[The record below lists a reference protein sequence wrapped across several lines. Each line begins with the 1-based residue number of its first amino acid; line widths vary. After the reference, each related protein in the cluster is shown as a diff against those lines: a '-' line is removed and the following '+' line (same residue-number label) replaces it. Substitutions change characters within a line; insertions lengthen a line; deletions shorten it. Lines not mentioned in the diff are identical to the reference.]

1 MTRILVIE
9 DDASIREI
17 TELALQSA
25 GHDALVVSNGPAALE
40 LLARE
45 AVDVILLD
53 VRMPLMD
60 GAEFARRY
68 RETAAAPVPIIVLT
82 AARDATI
89 AANDLPAARY
99 IEKPFDLEHLLT
111 AIGEVAETA

>member
-1 MTRILVIE
+1 MTRVLVVE

-17 TELALQSA
+17 AELALSSA
-25 GHDALVVSNGPAALE
+25 GHDALVVSSGAAALE

-45 AVDVILLD
+45 VVDVILLD

-68 RETAAAPVPIIVLT
+68 REACTAPAPIIVLT

-89 AANDLPAARY
+89 ARDDLLAARY
-99 IEKPFDLEHLLT
+99 IEKPFDLDDLLT
-111 AIGEVAETA
+111 AIEEVAAPA